1 MVRPQS
7 ASLILPDSAW
17 IVPLFW
23 FIRCFVSHSYNSNL
37 LLTVD
42 IQTSTS
48 VTAGDLGL
56 ERKST
61 TPSSISAQDVEA
73 SAVSTAT
80 GSSTDPFNLRNGIR
94 SDSELAELR
103 RRAKGK
109 KKAAVVK
116 YQNRQNDLIAYLL
129 KPLEQHTSDAK
140 DEEESARLWVKIAVW
155 ASLILNLALCVI
167 QMYAAI
173 SSVSLSLLATGIDS
187 VFDIGSNVVLFWLH
201 VKAEKLDMNK
211 WPVGGAR
218 LENIGNIVYGSLMAS
233 VNLIVVV
240 ESVRSLVSKE
250 DDTLKDFHL
259 PSIIAVAA
267 ALGVKL
273 MLFIL
278 CYPFRK
284 NSSQVAVLWED
295 HRNDLWINT
304 FGILMSTGGSK
315 LRWYLD
321 PMGKQIGLG
330 IIVAWTRSIYRQF
343 EFLAGKSAPH
353 EFLQLLIYKSMTFSD
368 DIVQLDTVRAYHSG
382 PDFFVEIDIVM
393 DGSTPLYKAHDVS
406 QQLQDK
412 IEALPTVERAFV
424 HVDYETTHSPEHRKP
439 T

>member
-1 MVRPQS
+1 MRR
-7 ASLILPDSAW
+7 SLRKNRSGGKLARLNEDYGSEPEERGVQFA
-17 IVPLFW
+17 
-23 FIRCFVSHSYNSNL
+23 
-37 LLTVD
+37 
-42 IQTSTS
+42 STS
-48 VTAGDLGL
+48 VTASGPDL

-61 TPSSISAQDVEA
+61 TPSSGSAQDVEA
-73 SAVSTAT
+73 SAASIAT

-109 KKAAVVK
+109 KKVAVVK

-155 ASLILNLALCVI
+155 ASLISNLALCVI

-250 DDTLKDFHL
+250 DDQLKDFHL

-321 PMGKQIGLG
+321 PMGAIGLG
-330 IIVAWTRSIYRQF
+330 IIIAWTRTIYRQF

-382 PDFFVEIDIVM
+382 PDYFVEIDIVM

-439 T
+439 S